1 MWNNL
6 RYLGVSWFAI
16 CPLWMNGWVRVNGP
30 WVLAGCQA
38 GRLGKMI
45 SSLSLWSS
53 LSLAIIIIINITMN
67 GGMSMNEWM
76 NEWIKANAGADYWIA
91 AQMAREGLTQHPL
104 LQRGVFIVI
113 KIGALS
119 VHYKEKIS
127 YLVCWN
133 SLLFSEWKWRG
144 SLHKPLWLT
153 KYFTFIPFIR
163 EEKKWE
169 LNTLE

>member
-16 CPLWMNGWVRVNGP
+16 CPPWMNGWVNGP

-53 LSLAIIIIINITMN
+53 LSLAIIIVINITMN

-91 AQMAREGLTQHPL
+91 AQMAREGLTPHPL

-133 SLLFSEWKWRG
+133 SLLF
-144 SLHKPLWLT
+144 
-153 KYFTFIPFIR
+153 
-163 EEKKWE
+163 
-169 LNTLE
+169 LNENGEGHCINHCDWVDQIFHLYTIY